1 MNNLLTFDKIYQA
14 REVLKDVIRVTPIND
29 TSRLVDDFEL
39 YVKMESLQKTGS
51 FKIRGAY
58 FKIFN
63 LSKEEKEC
71 GIIAASAGN
80 HAQGVA
86 YTAKKLGINATIVMP
101 KDAPLQKV
109 NNTSSYGANVIL
121 YGNTFQEAYQYAIDL
136 SNSNKLTFIEPYND
150 VDVIAGQGTIG
161 LEILDQC
168 PDVDVVFVPVGGGG
182 LAAGI
187 AYAIK
192 TLKPS
197 CKVYGVEAKNVNSM
211 KKSIENDEL
220 TAISNPK
227 TIADGIA
234 VSKVGSLTYEICKKY
249 LDGVVEV
256 EDELTSVA
264 ILKLL
269 EKSKIVSEGAGA
281 ISVAAALS
289 NQVDLKGKKVVS
301 ILSGGN
307 IDVTLLS
314 RLIDVALRN
323 LGRKVEIS
331 TTIPDKPGALAHLL
345 EIISKTGANIIR
357 ISHNRLSKRVKI
369 GSSAV
374 NIELE
379 TLDADHINGIIEV
392 MENNGF
398 SVEIL

>member
-1 MNNLLTFDKIYQA
+1 MDKTLTFDKIYQA
-14 REVLKDVIRVTPIND
+14 KAVLEGVVRETPIND
-29 TSRLVDDFEL
+29 TSRLADDFEL

-58 FKIFN
+58 FKINN
-63 LSKEEKEC
+63 LSKEEKER

-101 KDAPLQKV
+101 KNAPLQKV
-109 NNTSSYGANVIL
+109 TNTANYGAKVEL
-121 YGNTFQEAYQYAIDL
+121 YGNTFQEAYNYSLELAK
-136 SNSNKLTFIEPYND
+136 NYNLTFIEPYD
-150 VDVIAGQGTIG
+150 DIDVIAGQGTIG
-161 LEILDQC
+161 LEILNQL

-197 CKVYGVEAKNVNSM
+197 CKVYGVEAKDVDSM
-211 KKSIENDEL
+211 KKSIESNEIV
-220 TAISNPK
+220 TISNPK

-234 VSKVGSLTYEICKKY
+234 VSKVGTLTYEICKKY
-249 LDGVVEV
+249 LDGIVAVD
-256 EDELTSVA
+256 DESTSVA
-264 ILKLL
+264 ILTLL

-281 ISVAAALS
+281 ISIAAALS
-289 NQVDLKGKKVVS
+289 NQIDLKGKKVVCV
-301 ILSGGN
+301 LSGGN

-323 LGRKVEIS
+323 MGRKVEIS
-331 TTIPDKPGALAHLL
+331 TTIPDKPGELVDLL
-345 EIISKTGANIIR
+345 EIISSTGANIIR

-379 TLDADHINGIIEV
+379 TLNRNHINQIVSLIKEQGYP
-392 MENNGF
+392 
-398 SVEIL
+398 VEIL

>member
-14 REVLKDVIRVTPIND
+14 REILKDVIRVTPIND

-86 YTAKKLGINATIVMP
+86 YTAKKLGIKATIVMP

-136 SNSNKLTFIEPYND
+136 SNSKKLTFIEPYND

-220 TAISNPK
+220 TSISNPK

-289 NQVDLKGKKVVS
+289 NQVNLKGKKVVS

-392 MENNGF
+392 MENDGF

>member
-14 REVLKDVIRVTPIND
+14 REILKDVIRVTPIND

-136 SNSNKLTFIEPYND
+136 SNSNRLTFIEPYND

-220 TAISNPK
+220 TSISNPK

-379 TLDADHINGIIEV
+379 TLDADHVNGIIEV

>member
-1 MNNLLTFDKIYQA
+1 MNNLLTFDRLYQA
-14 REVLKDVIRVTPIND
+14 REVLKDVVRTTPIND
-29 TSRLVDDFEL
+29 TSRLADDFEL

-58 FKIFN
+58 FKIYN

-86 YTAKKLGINATIVMP
+86 YTAKKLGIKATIVMP

-121 YGNTFQEAYQYAIDL
+121 YGNTFQEAYNYAIEL
-136 SNSNKLTFIEPYND
+136 AKENSLTFIEPYD
-150 VDVIAGQGTIG
+150 DIDVIAGQGTIG

-168 PDVDVVFVPVGGGG
+168 PEVDVIFVPVGGGG

-187 AYAIK
+187 AYAVK

-211 KKSIENDEL
+211 KKSIENKEL

-234 VSKVGSLTYEICKKY
+234 VSKVGSLTYDICKKY
-249 LDGVVEV
+249 LDGIIEV

-289 NQVDLKGKKVVS
+289 NQIDLKGKKVVS

-314 RLIDVALRN
+314 RLIDVALKN

-357 ISHNRLSKRVKI
+357 ISHNRLSKNVKI

-379 TLDADHINGIIEV
+379 TLDNDHINGIIEV

>member
-14 REVLKDVIRVTPIND
+14 REILKDVIRVTPIND

-220 TAISNPK
+220 TSISNPK

>member
-14 REVLKDVIRVTPIND
+14 REILKDVIRVTPIND

-136 SNSNKLTFIEPYND
+136 SNSNRLTFIEPYND

-220 TAISNPK
+220 ISISNPK

-379 TLDADHINGIIEV
+379 TLDADHVNGIIEV

>member
-14 REVLKDVIRVTPIND
+14 REILKDVIRVTPIND

-86 YTAKKLGINATIVMP
+86 YTAKKLGIKATIVMP

-168 PDVDVVFVPVGGGG
+168 PEVDVVFVPVGGGG

-220 TAISNPK
+220 TPISNPK

-256 EDELTSVA
+256 EDESTSVA

>member
-14 REVLKDVIRVTPIND
+14 REILKDVIRVTPIND

-86 YTAKKLGINATIVMP
+86 YTAKKLGIKATIVMP

-136 SNSNKLTFIEPYND
+136 SNSKKLTFIEPYND

-220 TAISNPK
+220 TSISNPK

-249 LDGVVEV
+249 LDGIVEV

-289 NQVDLKGKKVVS
+289 NQVNLKGKKVVS

-392 MENNGF
+392 MENDGF

>member
-1 MNNLLTFDKIYQA
+1 MDKTLTFDRIYRA
-14 REVLKDVIRVTPIND
+14 REVLDDIIRVTPISD
-29 TSRLVDDFEL
+29 TSSLADDFEL

-63 LSKEEKEC
+63 LTEEEKKR

-86 YTAKKLGINATIVMP
+86 YTAKKLNINATIVMP

-109 NNTSSYGANVIL
+109 TNTTNYGAKVVL
-121 YGNTFQEAYQYAIDL
+121 FGNTFQEAYAHALEIA
-136 SNSNKLTFIEPYND
+136 KTEGFTFIEPYD
-150 VDVIAGQGTIG
+150 DLDVIAGQGTIG

-168 PDVDVVFVPVGGGG
+168 PDVDVVFVPIGGGG

-187 AYAIK
+187 AFAIK
-192 TLKPS
+192 TLKPN
-197 CKVYGVEAKNVNSM
+197 CKVYGVEARNVNSM
-211 KKSIENDEL
+211 KKSIEGNKVIP
-220 TAISNPK
+220 ISNPR

-249 LDGVVEV
+249 LDGVMEV
-256 EDELTSVA
+256 DDEDTSVA
-264 ILKLL
+264 ILTLL
-269 EKSKIVSEGAGA
+269 EKTKIVSEGAGA
-281 ISVAAALS
+281 IAVAAALKS
-289 NQVDLKGKKVVS
+289 DLDLKNKKVVS

-331 TTIPDKPGALAHLL
+331 TTMQDKPGELANLL
-345 EIISKTGANIIR
+345 DIISDTGANIIK
-357 ISHNRLSKRVKI
+357 ISHNRLSKHVKI
-369 GSSAV
+369 GSSVV

-379 TLDADHINGIIEV
+379 TLNHDHINRIINSMNEK
-392 MENNGF
+392 GF
-398 SVEIL
+398 NAEII

>member
-14 REVLKDVIRVTPIND
+14 REVLKDIIRVTPIND

-63 LSKEEKEC
+63 LTKEEKEC

-121 YGNTFQEAYQYAIDL
+121 YGNTFQEAYQYAIEL
-136 SNSNKLTFIEPYND
+136 SKTNKLTFIEPYND

-192 TLKPS
+192 TLKPT

-211 KKSIENDEL
+211 KKSIENNEL
-220 TAISNPK
+220 TSILNPK

-249 LDGVVEV
+249 LDGIVEV

-289 NQVDLKGKKVVS
+289 DQVDLKGKKVVS

-379 TLDADHINGIIEV
+379 TLDTDHINGIIEV

>member
-1 MNNLLTFDKIYQA
+1 MDKTLTFDRIYRA
-14 REVLKDVIRVTPIND
+14 REVLDDIIRVTPISD
-29 TSRLVDDFEL
+29 TSSLADDFEL

-63 LSKEEKEC
+63 LTEEEKKR

-86 YTAKKLGINATIVMP
+86 YTAKKLNINATIVMP

-109 NNTSSYGANVIL
+109 TNTTNYGAKVVL
-121 YGNTFQEAYQYAIDL
+121 FGNTFQEAYAHALEIA
-136 SNSNKLTFIEPYND
+136 KTEGFTFIEPYD
-150 VDVIAGQGTIG
+150 DLDVIVGQGTIG

-168 PDVDVVFVPVGGGG
+168 PDVDVVFVPIGGGG

-187 AYAIK
+187 AFAIK
-192 TLKPS
+192 TLKPN
-197 CKVYGVEAKNVNSM
+197 CKVYGVEARNVNSM
-211 KKSIENDEL
+211 KKSIEGNKVIP
-220 TAISNPK
+220 ISNPR

-249 LDGVVEV
+249 LDGVMEV
-256 EDELTSVA
+256 DDEDTSVA
-264 ILKLL
+264 ILTLL
-269 EKSKIVSEGAGA
+269 EKTKIVSEGAGA
-281 ISVAAALS
+281 IAVAAALKS
-289 NQVDLKGKKVVS
+289 DLDLKNKKVVS

-331 TTIPDKPGALAHLL
+331 TTMQDKPGELANLL
-345 EIISKTGANIIR
+345 DIISDTGANIIK
-357 ISHNRLSKRVKI
+357 ISHNRLSKHVKI
-369 GSSAV
+369 GSSVV

-379 TLDADHINGIIEV
+379 TLNHDHINRIINSMNEK
-392 MENNGF
+392 GF
-398 SVEIL
+398 NAEII

>member
-1 MNNLLTFDKIYQA
+1 MTKKLTFDRIYQA
-14 REVLKDVIRVTPIND
+14 REVLKDVIRETPIND
-29 TSRLVDDFEL
+29 TSRLADDFEL
-39 YVKMESLQKTGS
+39 FVKMESLQKTGS

-63 LSKEEKEC
+63 LTKEEKER

-86 YTAKKLGINATIVMP
+86 YTARKLGIEATIVMP

-109 NNTSSYGANVIL
+109 TNTAKHGAKVEL
-121 YGNTFQEAYQYAIDL
+121 FGNTFQEAYYHALEVAKD
-136 SNSNKLTFIEPYND
+136 NNLTFIEPYDD

-197 CKVYGVEAKNVNSM
+197 CKVYGVEAKDVNSM
-211 KKSIENDEL
+211 KKSINEGEIV
-220 TAISNPK
+220 AISNPK

-234 VSKVGSLTYEICKKY
+234 VSKVGTLTYEICKTY
-249 LDGVVEV
+249 LDGIIEV
-256 EDELTSVA
+256 DDEATSVA
-264 ILKLL
+264 ILTLM
-269 EKSKIVSEGAGA
+269 ERSKIVSEGAGA
-281 ISVAAALS
+281 IAIAAALS

-301 ILSGGN
+301 VLSGGN

-331 TTIPDKPGALAHLL
+331 TTIQDKPGELANLL
-345 EIISKTGANIIR
+345 EIISNTGANIIK

-379 TLDADHINGIIEV
+379 TLNHNHIDRIISLLE
-392 MENNGF
+392 EKGF
-398 SVEIL
+398 LVEIL

>member
-192 TLKPS
+192 TLKPT

-211 KKSIENDEL
+211 KKSIENNEL
-220 TAISNPK
+220 TSILNPK

-249 LDGVVEV
+249 LDGIVEV

-379 TLDADHINGIIEV
+379 TLDTDHINGIIEV

>member
-1 MNNLLTFDKIYQA
+1 MSNLLTFDKIYQA
-14 REVLKDVIRVTPIND
+14 REVLKDVVRTTPIND
-29 TSRLVDDFEL
+29 TSRLADDFEL

-109 NNTSSYGANVIL
+109 NNTASYGANVIL
-121 YGNTFQEAYQYAIDL
+121 YGNTFQEAYHYAIEL
-136 SNSNKLTFIEPYND
+136 AKTNKLTFIEPYND
-150 VDVIAGQGTIG
+150 IDVIAGQGTIG

-187 AYAIK
+187 AFAVK

-211 KKSIENDEL
+211 KKSIENEEL

-234 VSKVGSLTYEICKKY
+234 VSKVGSLTYDICKQY

-379 TLDADHINGIIEV
+379 TLDTDHINGIIEV

>member
-1 MNNLLTFDKIYQA
+1 MSNLLTFDKIYQA
-14 REVLKDVIRVTPIND
+14 REVLKDVVRTTPIND
-29 TSRLVDDFEL
+29 TSRLADDFEL

-109 NNTSSYGANVIL
+109 NNTASYGANVIL
-121 YGNTFQEAYQYAIDL
+121 YGNTFQEAYHYAIEL
-136 SNSNKLTFIEPYND
+136 AKTNKLTFIEPYND
-150 VDVIAGQGTIG
+150 IDVIAGQGTIG

-187 AYAIK
+187 AFAVK

-211 KKSIENDEL
+211 KKSIENEEL

-234 VSKVGSLTYEICKKY
+234 VSKVGSLTYDICKQY

-289 NQVDLKGKKVVS
+289 NQVNLKGKKVVS

-379 TLDADHINGIIEV
+379 TLDTDHINGIIEV

>member
-14 REVLKDVIRVTPIND
+14 REVLKDIIRVTPIND

-121 YGNTFQEAYQYAIDL
+121 YGNTFQEAYQYAIEL
-136 SNSNKLTFIEPYND
+136 SKTNKLTFIEPYND

-192 TLKPS
+192 TLKPT

-211 KKSIENDEL
+211 KKSIENNEL
-220 TAISNPK
+220 TSILNPK

-249 LDGVVEV
+249 LDGIVEV

-314 RLIDVALRN
+314 RLIDVELRN
-323 LGRKVEIS
+323 LGIKVEIS

-379 TLDADHINGIIEV
+379 TLDTDHINGIIEV

>member
-1 MNNLLTFDKIYQA
+1 MIEKLTFDRIYQA
-14 REVLKDVIRVTPIND
+14 REVLKGIIRETPIND
-29 TSRLVDDFEL
+29 TSRLADDFEL
-39 YVKMESLQKTGS
+39 FVKMESLQKTGS

-63 LSKEEKEC
+63 LSDEEKSR

-86 YTAKKLGINATIVMP
+86 YTSRKLGINATIVMP

-109 NNTSSYGANVIL
+109 TNTAKHGAKVEL
-121 YGNTFQEAYQYAIDL
+121 FGNTFQEAYYHAL
-136 SNSNKLTFIEPYND
+136 EVAKENNLTFIEPYD
-150 VDVIAGQGTIG
+150 DIDVIAGQGTIG

-168 PDVDVVFVPVGGGG
+168 PEVDVVFVPVGGGG

-192 TLKPS
+192 TLKPT
-197 CKVYGVEAKNVNSM
+197 CKVYGVEAKDVNSM
-211 KKSIENDEL
+211 KKSIEEKEIVS
-220 TAISNPK
+220 ISNPK

-234 VSKVGSLTYEICKKY
+234 VSKVGTLTYDICKTY
-249 LDGVVEV
+249 LDGIIEV
-256 EDELTSVA
+256 DDEATSVA
-264 ILKLL
+264 ILTLM
-269 EKSKIVSEGAGA
+269 ERSKIVSEGAGA
-281 ISVAAALS
+281 IAVAAALS
-289 NQVDLKGKKVVS
+289 NQVNLKGKKVVS
-301 ILSGGN
+301 VLSGGN

-331 TTIPDKPGALAHLL
+331 TTIQDKPGELAHLL
-345 EIISKTGANIIR
+345 EIISNTGANIIK

-379 TLDADHINGIIEV
+379 TLNHNHIDRIVNLLE
-392 MENNGF
+392 EQGF
-398 SVEIL
+398 LVEII

>member
-1 MNNLLTFDKIYQA
+1 MENTLMFDRILQA
-14 REVLKDVIRVTPIND
+14 REVLKDVVRETPIND
-29 TSRLVDDFEL
+29 TSRLADDFEL
-39 YVKMESLQKTGS
+39 FVKMESLQKTGS
-51 FKIRGAY
+51 FKIRGAF
-58 FKIFN
+58 FKIYN
-63 LSKEEKEC
+63 LTEEEKSR

-109 NNTSSYGANVIL
+109 TNTASYGAEVEL
-121 YGNTFQEAYQYAIDL
+121 YGNTFQEAYHHAL
-136 SNSNKLTFIEPYND
+136 ELAKAHNLTFIEPYD
-150 VDVIAGQGTIG
+150 DYDVIAGQGTIG

-168 PDVDVVFVPVGGGG
+168 PEVDVVFVPVGGGG
-182 LAAGI
+182 LAAGV
-187 AYAIK
+187 ASAIK
-192 TLKPS
+192 TLKPT

-211 KKSIENDEL
+211 KKSIEGNEL
-220 TAISNPK
+220 VGINNPK

-234 VSKVGSLTYEICKKY
+234 VSRVGTKTYEICKKY
-249 LDGVVEV
+249 LDGIIEV
-256 EDELTSVA
+256 EDEATSVA
-264 ILKLL
+264 ILTLL
-269 EKSKIVSEGAGA
+269 ERSKIVSEGAGA

-345 EIISKTGANIIR
+345 EIISNTGANIIK

-379 TLDADHINGIIEV
+379 TLNSNHIERIVNL
-392 MENNGF
+392 MEEQGF
-398 SVEIL
+398 FVEIL

>member
-14 REVLKDVIRVTPIND
+14 REILKDVIRVTPIND

-86 YTAKKLGINATIVMP
+86 YTAKKLGIKATIVMP

-136 SNSNKLTFIEPYND
+136 SNSNKLVFIEPYND

-220 TAISNPK
+220 TSISNPK

-392 MENNGF
+392 MENDGF
-398 SVEIL
+398 SVDIL

>member
-14 REVLKDVIRVTPIND
+14 RESLKDVIRVTPIND

-220 TAISNPK
+220 TSISNPK

-379 TLDADHINGIIEV
+379 TLDADHVNGIIEV

>member
-63 LSKEEKEC
+63 LTKEEKEC

-136 SNSNKLTFIEPYND
+136 SKANKLTFIEPYND

-192 TLKPS
+192 TLKPT

-211 KKSIENDEL
+211 KKSIENNEL
-220 TAISNPK
+220 TSILNPK

-289 NQVDLKGKKVVS
+289 NQVDLKCKKVVS

-379 TLDADHINGIIEV
+379 TLDTDHINGIIEV

>member
-1 MNNLLTFDKIYQA
+1 MNNLLTFDKLYQA
-14 REVLKDVIRVTPIND
+14 REVLKDVVRTTPIND
-29 TSRLVDDFEL
+29 TSRLADDFEL

-58 FKIFN
+58 FKIYN
-63 LSKEEKEC
+63 LSTEEKEC

-86 YTAKKLGINATIVMP
+86 YTAKKLGIKATIVMP
-101 KDAPLQKV
+101 KDAPLQKI

-121 YGNTFQEAYQYAIDL
+121 YGNTFQEAYNYAIEFAKE
-136 SNSNKLTFIEPYND
+136 NSLTFIEPYD
-150 VDVIAGQGTIG
+150 DIDVIAGQGTIG

-168 PDVDVVFVPVGGGG
+168 PEVDVIFVPVGGGG

-187 AYAIK
+187 AYAVK
-192 TLKPS
+192 TLKPC

-211 KKSIENDEL
+211 KKSIENKEL

-234 VSKVGSLTYEICKKY
+234 VSKVGSLTYDICKNY
-249 LDGVVEV
+249 LDGIIEV

-289 NQVDLKGKKVVS
+289 NQIDLKGKKVVS
-301 ILSGGN
+301 VLSGGN

-331 TTIPDKPGALAHLL
+331 TTIPDKPGA
-345 EIISKTGANIIR
+345 
-357 ISHNRLSKRVKI
+357 
-369 GSSAV
+369 
-374 NIELE
+374 
-379 TLDADHINGIIEV
+379 
-392 MENNGF
+392 
-398 SVEIL
+398 

>member
-1 MNNLLTFDKIYQA
+1 MNNLLTFDKLYKA
-14 REVLKDVIRVTPIND
+14 REVLKDVVRTTPIND
-29 TSRLVDDFEL
+29 TSRLADDFEL

-58 FKIFN
+58 FKIYN

-86 YTAKKLGINATIVMP
+86 YTAKKLGIKSTIVMP

-121 YGNTFQEAYQYAIDL
+121 YGNTFQEAYNYAIEL
-136 SNSNKLTFIEPYND
+136 AKENSLTFIEPYD
-150 VDVIAGQGTIG
+150 DIDVIAGQGTIG

-168 PDVDVVFVPVGGGG
+168 PEVDVIFVPVGGGG

-187 AYAIK
+187 AYAVK

-211 KKSIENDEL
+211 KKSIENKEL

-234 VSKVGSLTYEICKKY
+234 VSKVGSLTYDICKKY
-249 LDGVVEV
+249 LDGIIEV

-289 NQVDLKGKKVVS
+289 NQIDLKGKKVVS

-314 RLIDVALRN
+314 RLIDVALKN

-357 ISHNRLSKRVKI
+357 ISHNRLSKNVKI

-379 TLDADHINGIIEV
+379 TLDNDHINGIIEV